1 MSDFDKEAERE
12 RLREKYEQEQKER
25 EATEKMSELLLQ
37 GATMTNAHCSDCG
50 DPIFR
55 YDGQEFCASCE
66 KAVDRDTGEGGES
79 EDGEESESDQQGGEN
94 IEVATPD
101 DARVAFGGENAQ
113 DDPAAAD
120 DQQSSQQSSSQASQP
135 IDPTQSQQSGNEQE
149 QPRQRS
155 AEQEQPSQQSPQQ
168 RRPDAS
174 VTSQQPSRQPER
186 TREVPSVEPGGTS
199 DVSAARASLVRTLT
213 RFSEQAEATD
223 DPQRAREYL
232 AAAREAAETLAALRQ

>member
-12 RLREKYEQEQKER
+12 RLREKYEQEQAER

-66 KAVDRDTGEGGES
+66 KAVDRDTGDES
-79 EDGEESESDQQGGEN
+79 EDDQAAESDQQGGEN

-101 DARVAFGGENAQ
+101 DERVAFGGENAQ
-113 DDPAAAD
+113 DDPAAAE
-120 DQQSSQQSSSQASQP
+120 DQHPSQSPSAQASQP
-135 IDPTQSQQSGNEQE
+135 TEPTQSQQSGNGQR

-155 AEQEQPSQQSPQQ
+155 AEQEQSRQSPEQ
-168 RRPDAS
+168 RRPEAS
-174 VTSQQPSRQPER
+174 ASSQQPSRQPER
-186 TREVPSVEPGGTS
+186 TREVPSIEPSGS
-199 DVSAARASLVRTLT
+199 DDVSAARASLVRTLT

-232 AAAREAAETLAALRQ
+232 AAAREAAETLAVLRQ

>member
-12 RLREKYEQEQKER
+12 RLREKYEQEQAER

-66 KAVDRDTGEGGES
+66 KAVDRDTGDES
-79 EDGEESESDQQGGEN
+79 EDGEVDESGDHDEEN

-101 DARVAFGGENAQ
+101 DERVAFGGENAQ
-113 DDPAAAD
+113 DEQATAD
-120 DQQSSQQSSSQASQP
+120 GQQSSQSPSSQASQP
-135 IDPTQSQQSGNEQE
+135 TEPTQSQQPRNEQG
-149 QPRQRS
+149 QPK
-155 AEQEQPSQQSPQQ
+155 QQSPEQ
-168 RRPDAS
+168 RQSAGS
-174 VTSQQPSRQPER
+174 TSQQPMHQPER
-186 TREVPSVEPGGTS
+186 TRETSAAEPGVS
-199 DVSAARASLVRTLT
+199 DDTSAARASLVRTLT

-223 DPQRAREYL
+223 DPRQAQEYL
-232 AAAREAAETLAALRQ
+232 AAAHEAAETLAALRQ